1 MQVSKNK
8 VGKGSEGK
16 ERDRI
21 IGLAFSPICGGKLV
35 RVIITKF
42 GIPVYTS
49 FVIICAFFGV
59 DILRCVDSVGGTK
72 SGFSIY
78 FVNGPYNSWTTVLE

>member
-8 VGKGSEGK
+8 VGKGREGK
-16 ERDRI
+16 GRDRK
-21 IGLAFSPICGGKLV
+21 IGLAFSPICGGKWG
-35 RVIITKF
+35 RVITTKF
-42 GIPVYTS
+42 CIPVYTGY
-49 FVIICAFFGV
+49 VMICAIFGA
-59 DILRCVDSVGGTK
+59 DILRGVDSVGGTK